1 MGLSSYWTRVIES
14 NWASNIKLLPSR
26 WLPPGNIRM
35 LYLQMK
41 AEQKGMKVSYQTFW
55 KTFRHYWGKQLRF
68 LAPSTHG
75 TCDLCCSYKTDFRAC
90 RDPQTLFELCKY
102 YKMHLDQVGAD
113 RELEEYLQVQD
124 PLKTSGAAL
133 AIHWDPG
140 MWILWHLVFHCFL
153 MKSKSQIRCTMVT
166 GILATSEHSGWH
178 GSSQMEGASLA
189 RPETT
194 EVDADASATPTEDSS
209 LLGAWRSSW
218 HFWTFSEHMVASLCM
233 SCIWLLG
240 MYCNRNPN
248 MSLCNSDWLIYR
260 AYLSIIKWAP

>member
-1 MGLSSYWTRVIES
+1 MQVKFENFSEISSESDGSDEGEEQDDVVMDLGCEALDRDEELRLHVMGLSSYWTRVIES

-102 YKMHLDQVGAD
+102 YKMHLNQVGAD

-140 MWILWHLVFHCFL
+140 M
-153 MKSKSQIRCTMVT
+153 
-166 GILATSEHSGWH
+166 
-178 GSSQMEGASLA
+178 
-189 RPETT
+189 
-194 EVDADASATPTEDSS
+194 
-209 LLGAWRSSW
+209 
-218 HFWTFSEHMVASLCM
+218 
-233 SCIWLLG
+233 
-240 MYCNRNPN
+240 
-248 MSLCNSDWLIYR
+248 
-260 AYLSIIKWAP
+260 